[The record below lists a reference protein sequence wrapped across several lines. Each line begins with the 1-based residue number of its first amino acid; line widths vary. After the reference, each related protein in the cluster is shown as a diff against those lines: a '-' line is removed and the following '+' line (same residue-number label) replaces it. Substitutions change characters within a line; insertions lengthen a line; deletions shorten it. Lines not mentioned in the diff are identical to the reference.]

1 MRGQKSKEGDT
12 RVARNKYHYTCTSDG
27 WVLTHRMLV
36 ELDIGRVLR
45 KNERVKFLDGD
56 RTNLDLSN
64 LEVYQVRQ
72 KTRHQRISHLESRIE
87 ELTAE
92 LEELQALDTLENT
105 Q

>member
-1 MRGQKSKEGDT
+1 MRGQKSSPGDT
-12 RVARNKYHYTCTSDG
+12 RIAKNKYHYTCTPDG

-36 ELDIGRVLR
+36 ESDMDRDLR
-45 KNERVKFLDGD
+45 PNERVKFLDGD

-64 LEVYQVRQ
+64 LEVYRVRQ
-72 KTRHQRISHLESRIE
+72 KTRHQRIAHLEARIE

-105 Q
+105 